1 MAARLRPVAVCLGSQ
16 TSLRSITS
24 GIHSYIKN
32 NNNNSRRKAEEVT
45 SDLLLIHDNP
55 LLPRQMQPLICNL
68 LHRLEKRLHGKAHCH
83 GALSMRSVL
92 PPKEIDILVSQLL
105 PWDRDAIMR
114 LAEIVDELEI
124 MLR

>member
-1 MAARLRPVAVCLGSQ
+1 
-16 TSLRSITS
+16 
-24 GIHSYIKN
+24 
-32 NNNNSRRKAEEVT
+32 
-45 SDLLLIHDNP
+45 
-55 LLPRQMQPLICNL
+55 
-68 LHRLEKRLHGKAHCH
+68 
-83 GALSMRSVL
+83 MRSVL